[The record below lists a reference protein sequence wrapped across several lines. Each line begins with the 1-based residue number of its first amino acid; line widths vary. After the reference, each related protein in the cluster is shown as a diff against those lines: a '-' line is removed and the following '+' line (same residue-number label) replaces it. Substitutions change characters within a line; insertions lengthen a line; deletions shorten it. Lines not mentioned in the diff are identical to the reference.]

1 MKRTLLVILA
11 ISLLMGNLFAFAGF
25 DDIFETETVEE
36 ETKKMSL
43 SLSGSVGAHVGV
55 YFDDQVFSEQLLKL
69 YLLAD
74 SPSFKSEAALFFD
87 AQHNKLKADTISVT
101 SFFDW
106 GLIEAG
112 LLKEEWGSGDGV
124 HVVDVLN
131 AFDYSKGLSD
141 DIFSMKRAE
150 FMVTSTIYRD
160 QSSLQLYM
168 KPTFTPGLAI
178 MDKTKK
184 NRWSLLPDGFLQA
197 ETKEPKTDSLEHIQL
212 GARGRTSIAG
222 ADLGLLYFKGHMAQP
237 GYGNFG
243 YDVTDPTKPFI
254 NKADIIYT
262 PYQLF
267 GAEAT
272 YILGQFTLMA
282 EGGYMLS
289 KDTKGTDA
297 TLYNSKWVYLGGV
310 SYLEPTSQLYLALMY
325 NGHYIQH
332 FDEVENNA
340 APLGGFDVD
349 MSQAFDKKA
358 YGNTLT
364 LAMEMPLFRE
374 RVNVRLGATYQVETE
389 GYALLPSIGWLVSDD
404 LRLEC
409 KAVVY
414 GSFGSKDSLFKTW
427 DDNEYLTIGITHSF

>member
-1 MKRTLLVILA
+1 MKRVVLVLLT
-11 ISLLMGNLFAFAGF
+11 ISLLVGNLFAFAGF
-25 DDIFETETVEE
+25 DDIFAAETGEGEE

-43 SLSGSVGAHVGV
+43 SLSGSVGAQVGV
-55 YFDDQVFSEQLLKL
+55 YFDDQVFSEQLLRL
-69 YLLAD
+69 NLLAD
-74 SPSFKSEAALFFD
+74 SPSFKSEAALSFD
-87 AQHNKLKADTISVT
+87 AQQTKLRADTISVT

-168 KPTFTPGLAI
+168 KPTFTPGLAA
-178 MDKTKK
+178 MDG
-184 NRWSLLPDGFLQA
+184 RWSLFPPAFAGITTLN
-197 ETKEPKTDSLEHIQL
+197 EPKTDSLEYVQFGL
-212 GARGRTSIAG
+212 RGRTTIGG
-222 ADLGLLYFKGHMAQP
+222 ADLGLLYYNGHMAQP

-243 YDVTDPTKPFI
+243 YDVTDPANPFI

-262 PYQLF
+262 PYQLI

-272 YILGQFTLMA
+272 YILGQFTFMA

-289 KDTKGTDA
+289 KDTAGTDA

-325 NGHYIQH
+325 NGHVIVDY
-332 FDEVENNA
+332 DAVKSNA
-340 APLGGFDVD
+340 TNPLIGFDVD
-349 MSQAFDKKA
+349 QGQAFDNKA

-374 RVNVRLGATYQVETE
+374 RVNVRLGATYQIETE
-389 GYALLPSIGWLVSDD
+389 GYALLPSIGWQVNDD

-427 DDNEYLTIGITHSF
+427 DTNDYLTIGITHYF

>member
-1 MKRTLLVILA
+1 MKRIALIFLTL
-11 ISLLMGNLFAFAGF
+11 SLIVGNLFAFAGF
-25 DDIFETETVEE
+25 DDIFAAETVEGEEE
-36 ETKKMSL
+36 ETTKTMSL
-43 SLSGSVGAHVGV
+43 SLSGSVGVTVGL
-55 YFDDQVFSEQLLKL
+55 YFNDQVFSEQLLNVN
-69 YLLAD
+69 LLAD
-74 SPSFKSEAALFFD
+74 SPSFKSEAALSFD
-87 AQHNKLKADTISVT
+87 AQQNKLKADTISVT

-150 FMVTSTIYRD
+150 FMVTSTIYKD

-168 KPTFTPGLAI
+168 KPTFTPGLAS
-178 MDKTKK
+178 MEESGD
-184 NRWSLLPDGFLQA
+184 RWSLLPQLPAGYSPL
-197 ETKEPKTDSLEHIQL
+197 TINTPKTDSLEYAQF
-212 GARGRTSIAG
+212 GARGRTSIGG
-222 ADLGLLYFKGHMAQP
+222 ADLGLLYYNGHMAQP
-237 GYGNFG
+237 GFSP
-243 YDVTDPTKPFI
+243 VSAT
-254 NKADIIYT
+254 AVDIVYT
-262 PYQLF
+262 PYQLI
-267 GAEAT
+267 GAETT
-272 YILGQFTLMA
+272 YILGQFTFMA

-289 KDTKGTDA
+289 KDTAGTDA

-310 SYLEPTSQLYLALMY
+310 SYLEPTSQLYVALMY
-325 NGHYIQH
+325 NGHYIQN
-332 FDEVENNA
+332 FDQVEINA
-340 APLGGFDVD
+340 TPPTGFDVD
-349 MSQAFDKKA
+349 MSQAFDNKA

-374 RVNVRLGATYQVETE
+374 RVNVRLGATYQIETE
-389 GYALLPSIGWLVSDD
+389 GYALLPSIGWQVSDD

-427 DDNEYLTIGITHSF
+427 DDNDYLTIGITHFF